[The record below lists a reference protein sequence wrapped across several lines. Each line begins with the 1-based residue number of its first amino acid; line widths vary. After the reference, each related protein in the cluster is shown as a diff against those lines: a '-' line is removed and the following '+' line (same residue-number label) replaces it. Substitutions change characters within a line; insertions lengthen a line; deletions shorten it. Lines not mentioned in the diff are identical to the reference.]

1 MRHVAASAILA
12 SRVLCQIRDTKHH
25 LHLTMTP
32 AFWRRWHRWIG
43 LPAALFLFFAAS
55 TGFLLAVTEFFGEDE
70 ALREATRDLVS
81 PATVGTPLLV
91 TDPVTKAIATV
102 AAQAAGA
109 PIDKVEVQLKGEQPT
124 VTVFT
129 GKLAGG
135 EDRKFVVDAKTGTL
149 LRTESYADKP
159 FLNRLHSGE
168 AFGDGGLVGAMFWA
182 LALLGLT
189 VSGLVIMWRMRRRDV
204 TGWRRYFF

>member
-1 MRHVAASAILA
+1 
-12 SRVLCQIRDTKHH
+12 
-25 LHLTMTP
+25 MTP

-43 LPAALFLFFAAS
+43 LPAALFLIFVS
-55 TGFLLAVTEFFGEDE
+55 CTGFLLAVTEFFGEDE

-81 PATVGTPLLV
+81 PATVTAPALV
-91 TDPVTKAIATV
+91 TGPVEKALVTV

-109 PIDKVEVQLKGEQPT
+109 PIDKVEVQLKGADPT

-129 GKLAGG
+129 GKPAGG
-135 EDRKFVVDAKTGTL
+135 EDRKFVINANTGAL
-149 LRTESYADKP
+149 IRTEAYADKP

-168 AFGDGGLVGAMFWA
+168 AFGDGGLVGAMFWS
-182 LALLGLT
+182 LALLAMT
-189 VSGLVIMWRMRRRDV
+189 ISGLAIMWRMRRKDV